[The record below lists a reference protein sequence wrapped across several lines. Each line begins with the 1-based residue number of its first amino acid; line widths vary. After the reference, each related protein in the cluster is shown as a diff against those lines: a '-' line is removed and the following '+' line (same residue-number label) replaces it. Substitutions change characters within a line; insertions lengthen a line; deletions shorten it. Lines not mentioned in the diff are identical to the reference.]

1 MAAEGTSTIGGK
13 QYRWTSPT
21 INDIMEFEQTTGLL
35 LVDQRS
41 FNSARGRA
49 YLGEL
54 CLRKHHPE
62 ITAGIIL
69 GWPAADL
76 VEIWEMISEAI
87 PIFTVSPVAE
97 PRSGTKRPPAPLPAD
112 TAGRQHESP
121 EGTGASSTSS
131 PSSISPDGSR
141 AAPDR
146 NA

>member
-1 MAAEGTSTIGGK
+1 MAAEGTTTIGGK

-21 INDIMEFEQTTGLL
+21 IKDIMEFEQTTGLL
-35 LVDQRS
+35 LIDERS

-76 VEIWEMISEAI
+76 VEIWDMISEAI
-87 PIFTVSPVAE
+87 PIFTVSPAAE
-97 PRSGTKRPPAPLPAD
+97 PRSGTKRPPADESAEGMAKPDAD
-112 TAGRQHESP
+112 IGQTRTSQLAP
-121 EGTGASSTSS
+121 TSS
-131 PSSISPDGSR
+131 GGGSPTP
-141 AAPDR
+141 AAS
-146 NA
+146 A